1 MTTSRWT
8 LVAVCLGTFMLLL
21 DITVVNV
28 ALPDIQRELHAS
40 FTDLQW
46 VVDAYS
52 LMLASVLLTAGSLA
66 DLFGR
71 RRVFAIGVVL
81 FSLASLLCGLS
92 GSPTVLNL
100 ARGFQGVG
108 GAVMFACAPALIA
121 QEFQGRERAAAFGAW
136 GATIGAAV
144 AVGPLVGGALT
155 ESLGW
160 EWIFFVNVP
169 IGALTVVVTLLK
181 LHEYRPDTRARID
194 WAGVVTFSGGL
205 FCLVFAL
212 IRGNAEGWGSATIIG
227 LLAASAA
234 LLIAF
239 VIAERHG
246 SQPMLDLALFRK
258 PSFTGAQI
266 AAFSISASMFS
277 MFLYLTLY
285 MQNVLRFS
293 PFQAGV
299 RFLPVSVLSFFAAP
313 LAARLT
319 NRVPVRVLIFGGLTA
334 VGTGLLLMGG
344 VSPSSEWTTLLGG
357 FLIAGTGVGFVN
369 APLSYASV
377 SVVEERLSGT
387 ASGINNTF
395 RQVGIATGIAGLGAV
410 FQSRLSGRLDS
421 LLAGPSLPHGT
432 VDRVS
437 EAVASGGGQQAIAG
451 VPASA
456 RGMVAEAANRAFI
469 DAFNDI
475 IVVAAIIAFA
485 GAVLALLLIRN
496 RDLAA
501 PGAPAPADEQ
511 AAA

>member
-1 MTTSRWT
+1 MSTRRWT
-8 LVAVCLGTFMLLL
+8 LLAVCLGTFMLLL

-28 ALPDIQRELHAS
+28 ALPDIQRELDAS

-71 RRVFAIGVVL
+71 RRVFAIGLGL

-92 GSPTVLNL
+92 GTPTVLNL
-100 ARGFQGVG
+100 ARGFQGLG

-121 QEFQGRERAAAFGAW
+121 QEFQGRERAAAFGVW

-169 IGALTVVVTLLK
+169 IGALTIVVTLLR
-181 LHEYRPDTRARID
+181 LHEYRPESRPRVD

-205 FCLVFAL
+205 FCFVFAL
-212 IRGNAEGWGSATIIG
+212 IRGNAEGWGSPTILG
-227 LLAASAA
+227 LLGASAA
-234 LLIAF
+234 LLVAF
-239 VIAERHG
+239 VVVERSG
-246 SQPMLDLALFRK
+246 SQPMLDLSLFRR
-258 PSFTGAQI
+258 PAFTGAQI

-285 MQNVLRFS
+285 MQNVLRYS
-293 PFQAGV
+293 PFHAGL

-334 VGTGLLLMGG
+334 VGVGLLLMGG
-344 VSPSSEWTTLLGG
+344 VSPSSEWTTLLAG
-357 FLIAGTGVGFVN
+357 FVIAGTGVGFVN
-369 APLSYASV
+369 APLSYAAV

-395 RQVGIATGIAGLGAV
+395 RQVGIATGIAGLGAI
-410 FQSRLSGRLDS
+410 FQSRVADRLDS
-421 LLAGPSLPHGT
+421 LLAAAPVPPGAS
-432 VDRVS
+432 DRLG
-437 EAVASGGGQQAIAG
+437 EAVASGGAEQAIRA
-451 VPASA
+451 VPPGA
-456 RGMVAEAANRAFI
+456 RGAVEEAANRAFI
-469 DAFNDI
+469 DGFNHI

-485 GAVLALLLIRN
+485 GAVLSLLLIRD
-496 RDLAA
+496 RDLIA
-501 PGAPAPADEQ
+501 PGPPA
-511 AAA
+511 